1 MLEMTIEGTLDCKEI
16 KLVNRKKNKP
26 WIVIGMTYDESKDQK
41 LLQTY
46 ENSWF
51 PEKHPEAGEDW
62 RQKGK
67 TVAKDEMVR

>member
-26 WIVIGMTYDESKDQK
+26 WIVIGR
-41 LLQTY
+41 TY
-46 ENSWF
+46 EEAKAPILWPPDAKSWF